1 MISTMYKKCSRV
13 RVMIPGAMLLI
24 LIGACAGIPVQEI
37 SDARQAVRAAEEV
50 GAVQYAPIH
59 YERAETLLGRAERA
73 MAAGDYEKARG
84 EATFAREEALKARE
98 RSLESLRQGPKA
110 TQRK

>member
-1 MISTMYKKCSRV
+1 MISIIDNKRSRLLA
-13 RVMIPGAMLLI
+13 IFPGALLLI

-98 RSLESLRQGPKA
+98 RSLESLQQGQKS
-110 TQRK
+110 TERK

>member
-1 MISTMYKKCSRV
+1 MISTPYNKYCRMRAL
-13 RVMIPGAMLLI
+13 IPSAVLLI
-24 LIGACAGIPVQEI
+24 LLGACAGIPVQEI

-50 GAVQYAPIH
+50 GADRHAPIH

-73 MAAGDYEKARG
+73 LAAGDYEKARG

-98 RSLESLRQGPKA
+98 RSLESLQQGSKKP
-110 TQRK
+110 

>member
-1 MISTMYKKCSRV
+1 MFSTTYKHCWRV
-13 RVMIPGAMLLI
+13 KALIPGVLLVI
-24 LIGACAGIPVQEI
+24 LVGACGGIPVQEI
-37 SDARQAVRAAEEV
+37 SDARQAVRAAEEI
-50 GAVQYAPIH
+50 GANRHAPIH

-98 RSLESLRQGPKA
+98 RSLESLREDPPEP
-110 TQRK
+110 